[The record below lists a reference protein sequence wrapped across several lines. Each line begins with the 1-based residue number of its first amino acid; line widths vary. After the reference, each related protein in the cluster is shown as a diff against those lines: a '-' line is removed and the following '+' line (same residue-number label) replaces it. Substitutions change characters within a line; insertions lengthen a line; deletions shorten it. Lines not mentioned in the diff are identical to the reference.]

1 MKNNNSIFQ
10 KAILII
16 IASALIC
23 LVVQNQIIIQRL
35 NYSKNQNQNQNPFV
49 NQVSN
54 KDGRNFIIMPIKEDG
69 SIDVNIKKINETI
82 DVNIEELNGKSFYY
96 SDGLPVKIV
105 K

>member
-1 MKNNNSIFQ
+1 M
-10 KAILII
+10 
-16 IASALIC
+16 
-23 LVVQNQIIIQRL
+23 QNQIIIQRL